1 MRPVRISFSVILDGY
16 FSCTVPLGEF
26 HELALRARLTGS
38 ACLRDAFRTVLS
50 LPDGRLAAFAAAVHT
65 FGYHFVI
72 HPLLPILAARGRFD
86 DQGHLRYQ
94 QIRKVSFW
102 LRFQFTHDASLIR
115 SPD

>member
-38 ACLRDAFRTVLS
+38 ACLRDAFRTVYS
-50 LPDGRLAAFAAAVHT
+50 FPDGRLAAAAVHT

-72 HPLLPILAARGRFD
+72 HPHLPILAARERFD
-86 DQGHLRYQ
+86 DQGRLRYQ

-102 LRFQFTHDASLIR
+102 LRFPFTHDASLIR